1 MVLMVRATTDRDCAV
16 PTLVTSIPLA
26 AKGLVHAHTR
36 LVFVPEPSAPI
47 ANVDAIISVI
57 SSRVCVSHQKTDDHA
72 VELNMF
78 TGELPRTVQQN
89 PDFEVDMS
97 TAWPA
102 KPINLT

>member
-1 MVLMVRATTDRDCAV
+1 MSGIVLACVTGRVLVVLMVPATTDRDCAV

-26 AKGLVHAHTR
+26 AKGLVHAHTG

-57 SSRVCVSHQKTDDHA
+57 SSRECVSHWKTDDHA

-78 TGELPRTVQQN
+78 TEKIGQN
-89 PDFEVDMS
+89 RATEP
-97 TAWPA
+97 
-102 KPINLT
+102 